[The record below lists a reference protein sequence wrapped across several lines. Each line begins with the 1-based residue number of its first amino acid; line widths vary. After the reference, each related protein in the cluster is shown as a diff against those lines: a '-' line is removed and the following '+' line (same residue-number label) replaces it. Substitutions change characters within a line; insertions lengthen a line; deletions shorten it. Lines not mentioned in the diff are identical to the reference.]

1 MQAWIQILITS
12 IVLIGPTVGQL
23 TQARGVIH
31 LDTTVSDGDY
41 TPTEMAVFLQENDIE
56 VGIFTDHNT
65 VKWDCGFFPAQWITG
80 KLTGWAIAA
89 AVGRSKSV
97 QSYGAE
103 AYVSEINALN
113 EVTEDVILLPGVE
126 ANPFFFWEG
135 SLLFNSLSINNVNKH
150 LLAFGFADAE
160 AYDQIPS
167 VGNGFFRTYSMESL
181 FSLWPIGLIILAF
194 QLLKATTNS
203 PIRGMIKAV
212 GVGLTV
218 LSGLFLTQ
226 NFPYAFTRYDQYHG
240 DQGIAPY
247 QDFIDYVD
255 EHNGLVFWAHP
266 EVEVD
271 RTIEKP
277 PLKVAVKTAAYHLDL
292 LYAVNYTGFS
302 AFSEGT
308 KHIIPPGAIW
318 DRVLNEYAIGT
329 RERPIWAIAEG
340 DVEGDHF
347 SPQLSETVFLLEE
360 HTQKGALD
368 ALREGRIYAVAG
380 PNAHFFSLKSF
391 SVASE
396 LDRAISG
403 STLTAQPENVTVTA
417 RLSFDSPNEERTR
430 IQAILIRDGEPI
442 GNYSGDGILDVSFT
456 EEKTLRK
463 DRIHYYRLDAS
474 APNQTRLL
482 SNPIFLKSGR

>member
-1 MQAWIQILITS
+1 MQTWIQILIVS
-12 IVLIGPTVGQL
+12 IVLNGPCVGQF

-31 LDTTVSDGDY
+31 LDTIVSCGDF
-41 TPTEMAVFLQENDIE
+41 TPAEMAQFLQENDIE
-56 VGIFTDHNT
+56 VGVFTDHDT
-65 VKWDCGFFPAQWITG
+65 VKWDYGFFPAQWITG

-89 AVGRSKSV
+89 AFGRSESV

-113 EVTEDVILLPGVE
+113 EATDDIILLPGVQ
-126 ANPFFFWEG
+126 AIPFFWWEG
-135 SLLFNSLSINNVNKH
+135 SLLFNSLSIHNAYKH
-150 LLAFGFADAE
+150 LLAFGFDDPK
-160 AYDQIPS
+160 AYEQLPS
-167 VGNGFFRTYSMESL
+167 VGNGFFRTFSMESL
-181 FSLWPIGLIILAF
+181 FSLWPIGLIILVF
-194 QLLKATTNS
+194 QLFKATTNS
-203 PIRGMIKAV
+203 PIRGMVKAV
-212 GVGLTV
+212 GIGLIV

-266 EVEVD
+266 EIEVD

-277 PLKVAVKTAAYHLDL
+277 PMKVAMKTAPYHLDL
-292 LYAVNYTGFS
+292 LYTENYTGFS
-302 AFSEGT
+302 AFFEGT
-308 KHIIPPGAIW
+308 KHIVPPGAIW
-318 DRVLNEYAIGT
+318 DRVLNEYAMGT

-340 DVEGDHF
+340 DVERDHF

-360 HTQKGALD
+360 RTQTGVLD

-380 PNAHFFSLKSF
+380 PNAHFFSLETF
-391 SVASE
+391 SISSE

-417 RLSFDSPNEERTR
+417 RLSFASPIEKRAR
-430 IQAILIRDGEPI
+430 IQAILIRNGEPI
-442 GNYSGDGILDVSFT
+442 GNFSGDGTLEVSFK
-456 EEKTLRK
+456 EEKKLRK
-463 DRIHYYRLDAS
+463 DRLHYYRLDAS

-482 SNPIFLKSGR
+482 SNPIFLKSGG